1 MLHVRRVFHLC
12 ADRNKLCESALRYAR
27 LPNLLTLSVFSFF
40 PPRLRSLLPT
50 PTFLSRNP
58 PCCFLGRS
66 GSSRSVRERA
76 PPCAVSAYVC
86 GDYDE
91 RRQIQPGS
99 LSAQHGSCSSSNLW
113 SIRSIPVTRW
123 DVMSWIPSLWNQCD
137 GSIRLINMHLL
148 SISLAVRVNQ
158 WLHLLIRRD

>member
-27 LPNLLTLSVFSFF
+27 LPNLLTLSLFSFF

-50 PTFLSRNP
+50 PMFFVQKSAVLRP
-58 PCCFLGRS
+58 RS

-123 DVMSWIPSLWNQCD
+123 DVMSWIPSLSNQCD